1 MTNPIGINPAIM
13 VTRIAQR
20 EGASLNT
27 QLAKVAQLR
36 AQMLAA
42 QAEQATK
49 PNPADQA
56 LAHPA
61 NGAELDLLI

>member
-49 PNPADQA
+49 PNPADPA

>member
-36 AQMLAA
+36 AQLLAA
-42 QAEQATK
+42 QADQTTK
-49 PNPADQA
+49 PAPADPA